1 MSTAVKVQAPKR
13 VIRALR
19 NYVARESAE
28 LTFKKDDFFY
38 VLSTPHENDQWYDVS
53 NPLTGER
60 GLVPASYFEV
70 MESRQERINRIN
82 RSDSNASPPNTNLS
96 SSYSA
101 GSSAASHF
109 IPGADPSGRA
119 SLGIPHSVPAGSSIY
134 GSQRIG
140 SNGRSSQRRPSEGY
154 AIADSMAA
162 LSLRTRT
169 ASIKHQQQHQQQ
181 HQQHQQQRNN
191 SLSTSANSSAPML
204 VMVEPRGTALYG
216 FDAANG
222 NELTVREGDDLLI
235 VAQSTEDWLIAKHAS
250 GNRNNGV
257 AGLVPASYIQLRD
270 HISGAVVS
278 DLQTYLTRN
287 SMRLRTAVE
296 WDKHERDKWTSS
308 STNSSVSTISDVAG
322 ATGNSASGTA
332 ARTSSQAGS
341 PSSSTYDDDRSST
354 PRSSIGSIPG
364 GQGVAIQKS
373 RTRALTTSSSTSSI
387 ADRSSF
393 RQLHKGRQ
401 PSGSSLQHMTSENL
415 QPFAAHD
422 VETVNVPSFICKDG
436 AYLFQVSLK
445 LYSGEERNLYRSY
458 DDFICCRNQLHD
470 SFPRETSPLKL
481 ARFSMHSSSMLYLND
496 AIAERRRNEIDEYVN
511 GLLHDMPEEVV
522 ESHIVQHLFGSRKS
536 TILANGSS
544 SQQQQ
549 LRQSQTHPLDRG
561 MRHTLQPSSHPKHT
575 PTQSS
580 DSTLESAFTPASASS
595 TETAVEDVHRMYA
608 RGLVT
613 APIAKSKSLDPKSAN
628 VDYII
633 PTARQ
638 LAHNSS
644 MAGLAAKSS
653 TVKVKVKLGNDMVAL
668 RLPSEL
674 TLDELKAKIA
684 EKLCGG
690 GSAHAKSRIS
700 QIMYHAPSG
709 EAAPLSDDQDWTT
722 ALTVTN
728 YKPVLTIVQ

>member
-1 MSTAVKVQAPKR
+1 MVFSKRTSTAVKVQAPKR
-13 VIRALR
+13 VVRALR

-38 VLSTPHENDQWYDVS
+38 VLSTPHDNDQWYDVS

-82 RSDSNASPPNTNLS
+82 RSESNASPPPGTGLS
-96 SSYSA
+96 SSYGA
-101 GSSAASHF
+101 SSTLAPHLAV
-109 IPGADPSGRA
+109 GGGDPSGRA
-119 SLGIPHSVPAGSSIY
+119 SLGIPHSVPAGSFIY
-134 GSQRIG
+134 GSQRVSSSG
-140 SNGRSSQRRPSEGY
+140 KSSPLSSSQRRPSEGFSL
-154 AIADSMAA
+154 ADSMAA
-162 LSLRTRT
+162 LTLRTRT
-169 ASIKHQQQHQQQ
+169 ASIRHQEH
-181 HQQHQQQRNN
+181 QRNS
-191 SLSTSANSSAPML
+191 SLSGSASASTPML

-222 NELTVREGDDLLI
+222 NELTVCEGDDLLI
-235 VAQSTEDWLIAKHAS
+235 VAQSTEDWLIAKHANGS
-250 GNRNNGV
+250 KNNGV

-278 DLQTYLTRN
+278 DLQAYLTQN

-308 STNSSVSTISDVAG
+308 STNSSVSTISDVARVAANG
-322 ATGNSASGTA
+322 GNSNPA
-332 ARTSSQAGS
+332 ARSSVRAGS
-341 PSSSTYDDDRSST
+341 PASSTYDDDRSST

-364 GQGVAIQKS
+364 GQGIAIQKS

-387 ADRSSF
+387 AERSSF
-393 RQLHKGRQ
+393 RHLHKGRQ

-415 QPFAAHD
+415 LPFAAHD
-422 VETVNVPSFICKDG
+422 VEAVNVPSFICKDG

-458 DDFICCRNQLHD
+458 EDFICCRNQLHD
-470 SFPRETSPLKL
+470 SFPKETSPLKL
-481 ARFSMHSSSMLYLND
+481 ARFSMQSSSMLYLND
-496 AIAERRRNEIDEYVN
+496 TIAERRRTEIDEYLH
-511 GLLHDMPEEVV
+511 GLLNDMPNDVIESQVV
-522 ESHIVQHLFGSRKS
+522 QQLLGSRKS
-536 TILANGSS
+536 TPAANGQYH
-544 SQQQQ
+544 QQQP
-549 LRQSQTHPLDRG
+549 LRQSQIQTLDRS
-561 MRHTLQPSSHPKHT
+561 MRHTLQAASHPKHT
-575 PTQSS
+575 PTKSS

-595 TETAVEDVHRMYA
+595 TETAVDDVHRIYA
-608 RGLVT
+608 KGLVT
-613 APIAKSKSLDPKSAN
+613 APIAKSVSLDPKSAAP
-628 VDYII
+628 DYIAQ
-633 PTARQ
+633 TARQ

-644 MAGLAAKSS
+644 MAGLVSKSA
-653 TVKVKVKLGNDMVAL
+653 TVKVKVKLGNDMVAI

-674 TLDELKAKIA
+674 TLDELKARIA
-684 EKLCGG
+684 EKISSG
-690 GSAHAKSRIS
+690 GSANASPRIS

-728 YKPVLTIVQ
+728 YKP